1 MQTNSHLSV
10 LIHDQARKY
19 GNRSVLTFRPFGSL
33 QWKTVTWNQF
43 SLRVKQVSNAM
54 LNLNIKPVLS
64 MEIISENVDAAKLS
78 KNNLAGNFI
87 ACKQPRNTKIPSSA

>member
-54 LNLNIKPVLS
+54 LNLKSCIHLHKVILL
-64 MEIISENVDAAKLS
+64 IVV
-78 KNNLAGNFI
+78 
-87 ACKQPRNTKIPSSA
+87 

>member
-33 QWKTVTWNQF
+33 QWKTVTWN
-43 SLRVKQVSNAM
+43 
-54 LNLNIKPVLS
+54 
-64 MEIISENVDAAKLS
+64 
-78 KNNLAGNFI
+78 
-87 ACKQPRNTKIPSSA
+87 